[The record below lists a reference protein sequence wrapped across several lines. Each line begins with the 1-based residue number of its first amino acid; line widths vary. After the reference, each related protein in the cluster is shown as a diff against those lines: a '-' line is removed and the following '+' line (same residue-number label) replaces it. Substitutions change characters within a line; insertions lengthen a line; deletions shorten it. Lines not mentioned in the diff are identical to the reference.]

1 MLNMSQDVGE
11 LSRAFLA
18 KVQGKAATCE
28 FQTKCKETCCTA
40 AGKSVDFTSMIVK
53 YVLVNGLSDAEI
65 RREVLGWKLLDESSL
80 AETVAFIEQK
90 EMARDAFKGEAA
102 AVKTGYRKQHVTSS
116 PSDEAKLRKRVK
128 CEGCD
133 SQINQFARARSGKLF
148 EHKFCKPCW
157 KNKNNIQRKDVKM
170 SKVEATVPVSHKN
183 VLGRDECSES
193 RKQGPVD
200 LVSRKCILLEFFI
213 WRDFRLRYIW

>member
-1 MLNMSQDVGE
+1 M
-11 LSRAFLA
+11 
-18 KVQGKAATCE
+18 
-28 FQTKCKETCCTA
+28 
-40 AGKSVDFTSMIVK
+40 
-53 YVLVNGLSDAEI
+53 NGLSDAEI

-102 AVKTGYRKQHVTSS
+102 AVKTGYRKQHVTGG

-128 CEGCD
+128 CDGCD
-133 SQINQFARARSGKLF
+133 SQINQFARARSGKLC

-170 SKVEATVPVSHKN
+170 SKVEATVPEREENVKVDEASTLFVSSNFAGPGPEDGNEGRLASYTIAGKN
-183 VLGRDECSES
+183 ARRIKVHGKRDNV
-193 RKQGPVD
+193 QMVYVAG
-200 LVSRKCILLEFFI
+200 I
-213 WRDFRLRYIW
+213 RY